1 MASDDIVRVELS
13 EHVVDAKR
21 LGRHV
26 HHDPRSW
33 NFQAEVAPS
42 IVSVTHAATGLPLNQ
57 GNLGSCTANALCG
70 AMNSAPDFTGPTP
83 LDEDDAVKLYNLETQ
98 LEGKPHPPND
108 PGGSGLMVCKAAQQ
122 EGLITSYTHAF
133 GVQQAL
139 AALVLRPV
147 ITGISWYTSFDT
159 PDPTGLVAIAPNAT
173 VRGGHEVV
181 ADGIDAPNELVWFWN
196 SWGTQF
202 GVGGKFCMSFAT
214 WEQLLKNQ
222 GDVTV
227 PIKSASQ

>member
-1 MASDDIVRVELS
+1 MASDDIVHVELS
-13 EHVVDAKR
+13 EHVVDGKR

-42 IVSVTHAATGLPLNQ
+42 VISVTHQATGLPLNQ

-70 AMNSAPDFTGPTP
+70 AMNSAPDFAGPTP
-83 LDEDDAVKLYNLETQ
+83 LDEDNAVKLYNLETQ

-159 PDPTGLVAIAPNAT
+159 PDPTGLVAIAPSAT

-202 GVGGKFCMSFAT
+202 GVAGKFCMSFAT
-214 WEQLLKNQ
+214 WEQLLQNQ
-222 GDVTV
+222 GYVTV
-227 PIKSASQ
+227 PIK